1 MNDHLLRQSP
11 GVHHSWP
18 LVVRGGLARTFGSLA
33 GFLALLFLCA
43 GFYLLEQALENPLG
57 TGDAAV
63 ITAGVVIALAAILLF
78 FLLRQLTSSRS
89 GARRQSH
96 RDQSAVVSA
105 SETPI
110 AAEAARD
117 GHSRGSL
124 AYQRFYVDSY
134 RIRP

>member
-1 MNDHLLRQSP
+1 MNDDLLRQSP

-33 GFLALLFLCA
+33 GFLALLFLCV
-43 GFYLLEQALENPLG
+43 GLYLLEQALEEPLA
-57 TGDAAV
+57 TGDAAI

-89 GARRQSH
+89 SARRQS
-96 RDQSAVVSA
+96 RREQATVVSA
-105 SETPI
+105 PERPI
-110 AAEAARD
+110 AAAAAREV
-117 GHSRGSL
+117 HPRGNL
-124 AYQRFYVDSY
+124 AYQRFYVDRY